1 MPDAFTI
8 RPAVPNDAQA
18 VARIRVLGWRFAYQ
32 GLVPQ
37 GYLDSLSIAENTERM
52 RGYLSQLPQNLPPN
66 NLASVQGSSGDEKR
80 LFMLAVRDDV
90 VLGFC
95 HFSAAPNNADRPERA
110 VLGRVMIGRI
120 HSLYVGPDALGQ
132 GIGHTLMSH
141 TLSTFAAWGCEHAT
155 LWVLE
160 GNSRAISFYE
170 RQGWRCTGA
179 TKVDQSFGLCLVE
192 HEMAVQL

>member
-1 MPDAFTI
+1 MPDALTI

-37 GYLDSLSIAENTERM
+37 GYLDSLSIAEDTERM
-52 RGYLSQLPQNLPPN
+52 RGYLSQLPQNLPPSRSE
-66 NLASVQGSSGDEKR
+66 SVQGSSDGEKR
-80 LFMLAVRDDV
+80 SFMLAVRDDA

-95 HFSAAPNNADRPERA
+95 HFSAAPDKADRPERA
-110 VLGRVMIGRI
+110 IPGEMINGRL
-120 HSLYVGPDALGQ
+120 HSLYIDPDALGQ
-132 GIGHTLMSH
+132 SIGHALMSH
-141 TLSTFAAWGCEHAT
+141 ALSTFAAWGCERAT

-170 RQGWRCTGA
+170 RQGWQLTGD
-179 TKVDQSFGLCLVE
+179 TKVDRSFGPELHE
-192 HEMAVQL
+192 QEMAICL

>member
-37 GYLDSLSIAENTERM
+37 GYLDSLNVAEDTERM
-52 RGYLSQLPQNLPPN
+52 CGYLSQLPQNLPPN
-66 NLASVQGSSGDEKR
+66 NLASVQGSSDDEKR
-80 LFMLAVRDDV
+80 SFMLAARGDA

-95 HFSAAPNNADRPERA
+95 CFSATPDKIDRAERA
-110 VLGRVMIGRI
+110 IPGETINGRL
-120 HSLYVGPDALGQ
+120 HSLYIDPDTLGQ
-132 GIGHTLMSH
+132 GVGHALMSH
-141 TLSTFAAWGCEHAT
+141 ALSTFAAWGCERAN

-170 RQGWRCTGA
+170 RQGWHRTGA
-179 TKVDQSFGLCLVE
+179 TKVDRSFGLCLVE
-192 HEMAVQL
+192 HEMAVQF

>member
-1 MPDAFTI
+1 MPDALTI
-8 RPAVPNDAQA
+8 RPATPNDAQSI
-18 VARIRVLGWRFAYQ
+18 ARIRVQGWRFAYQ
-32 GLVPQ
+32 GLISQ
-37 GYLDSLSIAENTERM
+37 DYLDSLSAAEDTERM
-52 RGYLSQLPQNLPPN
+52 RGYLSQLPQNSPPSRS
-66 NLASVQGSSGDEKR
+66 ASVQGSGDGEKR
-80 LFMLAVRDDV
+80 SFMLAVRDDA

-95 HFSAAPNNADRPERA
+95 RFSAAPDKDDRAERA
-110 VLGRVMIGRI
+110 VPGGTLNGRL
-120 HSLYVGPDALGQ
+120 HSLYIDPETLGQ

-141 TLSTFAAWGCEHAT
+141 ALSTFAAWGCERAT

-170 RQGWRCTGA
+170 RQGWHRTGD

>member
-1 MPDAFTI
+1 MPDTLTI
-8 RPAVPNDAQA
+8 RPAAPNDAQT

-32 GLVPQ
+32 GLISQ
-37 GYLDSLSIAENTERM
+37 DYLDSLSVAEDTERM
-52 RGYLSQLPQNLPPN
+52 RGYLSQFPQNSPPSRS
-66 NLASVQGSSGDEKR
+66 ASVQGSSDGKKQS
-80 LFMLAVRDDV
+80 FILAVRDDA

-95 HFSAAPNNADRPERA
+95 RFGAAPDKTDRAESA
-110 VLGRVMIGRI
+110 VPAGTLNGRL
-120 HSLYVGPDALGQ
+120 HSLYIDPGALGQ
-132 GIGHTLMSH
+132 GIGHALMSH
-141 TLSTFAAWGCEHAT
+141 ALSTFAAWGCEHAN

-179 TKVDQSFGLCLVE
+179 TKVDQSFGPCLVE

>member
-1 MPDAFTI
+1 MPDALTI

-18 VARIRVLGWRFAYQ
+18 VARIRVLGWRSAYQ
-32 GLVPQ
+32 GLISQ
-37 GYLDSLSIAENTERM
+37 DYLDSLSIAEDTERM

-66 NLASVQGSSGDEKR
+66 NLASVQGPNDGEKR
-80 LFMLAVRDDV
+80 SFMLAVRDDV

-95 HFSAAPNNADRPERA
+95 HFSAAPNNADRVERA
-110 VLGRVMIGRI
+110 TPGGEMVGRL

-132 GIGHTLMSH
+132 GIGHTLMSQA
-141 TLSTFAAWGCEHAT
+141 LSTFTAWGCERAH

-170 RQGWRCTGA
+170 RQGWQLTGD
-179 TKVDQSFGLCLVE
+179 TKVDRSFGVCLIE
-192 HEMAVQL
+192 HEMTIQF

>member
-8 RPAVPNDAQA
+8 RPAAPNDAQA

-37 GYLDSLSIAENTERM
+37 GYLDSLNVAEDTERM
-52 RGYLSQLPQNLPPN
+52 CGYLSQLPQNLPPN
-66 NLASVQGSSGDEKR
+66 NLASVQGSSDDEKR
-80 LFMLAVRDDV
+80 SFMLAARGDA

-95 HFSAAPNNADRPERA
+95 CFSATPDKIDRAERA
-110 VLGRVMIGRI
+110 IPGETINGRL
-120 HSLYVGPDALGQ
+120 HSLYIDPDTLGQ
-132 GIGHTLMSH
+132 GVGHALMSH
-141 TLSTFAAWGCEHAT
+141 ALSTFAAWGCERAN

-170 RQGWRCTGA
+170 RQGWHRTGA
-179 TKVDQSFGLCLVE
+179 TKVDRSFGLCLVE
-192 HEMAVQL
+192 HEMAVQF

>member
-8 RPAVPNDAQA
+8 RPAAPNDAQE

-37 GYLDSLSIAENTERM
+37 GYLDSLNVAEDTERM
-52 RGYLSQLPQNLPPN
+52 HGYLSQLPQNLPPN
-66 NLASVQGSSGDEKR
+66 KSAPGLNSGDSGKR
-80 LFMLAVRDDV
+80 SFMLATRGDA

-95 HFSAAPNNADRPERA
+95 HFSAAPNNADRLERA
-110 VLGRVMIGRI
+110 TPGGEMVGRL
-120 HSLYVGPDALGQ
+120 HSLYIDPDALGQ
-132 GIGHTLMSH
+132 GIGHALMSH
-141 TLSTFAAWGCEHAT
+141 ALSTFAVWGCERAH

-170 RQGWRCTGA
+170 RQGWQLTGD
-179 TKVDQSFGLCLVE
+179 TKVDRSFGPELHE
-192 HEMAVQL
+192 QEMAICL

>member
-32 GLVPQ
+32 GLISQ
-37 GYLDSLSIAENTERM
+37 DYLDSLSVAEDTERI
-52 RGYLSQLPQNLPPN
+52 RGYLSQLPQNSPPSRS
-66 NLASVQGSSGDEKR
+66 ASVQGSDGEKR
-80 LFMLAVRDDV
+80 SFMLAVRGDA

-95 HFSAAPNNADRPERA
+95 RFSAAPNKTNRAERA
-110 VLGRVMIGRI
+110 VPGGTLNGRL
-120 HSLYVGPDALGQ
+120 HSLYIDPETLGQ
-132 GIGHTLMSH
+132 SIGHTLMNH
-141 TLSTFAAWGCEHAT
+141 ALSTFAAWGCERAT

>member
-1 MPDAFTI
+1 MPDALTI
-8 RPAVPNDAQA
+8 RPAAPNDAQG

-66 NLASVQGSSGDEKR
+66 KSAPGLNSGDSGKR
-80 LFMLAVRDDV
+80 SFMLATRGDA

-132 GIGHTLMSH
+132 GIGHALMSH
-141 TLSTFAAWGCEHAT
+141 ALSTFTAWGCERAH

-160 GNSRAISFYE
+160 GNSRAVSFYE
-170 RQGWRCTGA
+170 RQGWQLTGD
-179 TKVDQSFGLCLVE
+179 TKVDCSFGVCLIE
-192 HEMAVQL
+192 HEMTIQF

>member
-8 RPAVPNDAQA
+8 RPAAPNDAQE

-37 GYLDSLSIAENTERM
+37 GYLDSLNVAEDTERM
-52 RGYLSQLPQNLPPN
+52 HGYLSQLPQNLPPN
-66 NLASVQGSSGDEKR
+66 NIASVQGPNDGEKR
-80 LFMLAVRDDV
+80 SFMLAVRDDA

-95 HFSAAPNNADRPERA
+95 HFSAAPNNADRLERA
-110 VLGRVMIGRI
+110 TPGGEMVGRL
-120 HSLYVGPDALGQ
+120 HSLYIDPGALGQ
-132 GIGHTLMSH
+132 GIGHTLMSQA
-141 TLSTFAAWGCEHAT
+141 LSTFTAWGCKRAH

-170 RQGWRCTGA
+170 RQGWQCTGA
-179 TKVDQSFGLCLVE
+179 TKVDQSFGPCLVE